1 MADLWLYEYVTQV
14 LAPHFVLLSA
24 EGIIS
29 TSLAGR
35 PGTDVPWN
43 LRSEVWPLILKYVK
57 QVPEGL
63 DGCSVWAGSALAFV
77 LAIMVRKGLQL

>member
-1 MADLWLYEYVTQV
+1 M
-14 LAPHFVLLSA
+14 FLSA

-29 TSLAGR
+29 ASLAGR

-57 QVPEGL
+57 QLPDGL
-63 DGCSVWAGSALAFV
+63 HGCSVRAGSALAFV
-77 LAIMVRKGLQL
+77 LAIIVRKGLQL